1 MSHSLFG
8 KVLVGLCIVGAGA
21 VATPAQAA
29 VTPSQANAIVLLLM
43 SFGADDATIA
53 NVWRSLVGGAQALP
67 AAVQSGVA
75 GSVSFVAGPRPDN
88 ASVVAGST
96 SVPFTHITLSN
107 GTNAPATVHSIT
119 VEQSG
124 KGSDSNIEN
133 VLLLD
138 AAGNAVGAPK
148 ELANSQANVGD
159 GFVLAPGQT
168 LALTVAANIAERARG
183 GQIQLEVVAVN
194 ASVPVSGSLPF
205 AGSVRTIKRS
215 R

>member
-1 MSHSLFG
+1 MFRTAKYYSFGLVLFG
-8 KVLVGLCIVGAGA
+8 GVFFAA
-21 VATPAQAA
+21 PAQAA
-29 VTPSQANAIVLLLM
+29 VTQSQANAIVLLLM

-53 NVWRSLVGGAQALP
+53 NVWRSLVGGGQVP
-67 AAVQSGVA
+67 MQPGVT
-75 GSVSFVAGPRPDN
+75 GSVSFVSGARPDN
-88 ASVVAGST
+88 TSVLAGSS
-96 SVPFTHITLSN
+96 SVPFTTLVLSN
-107 GTNAPATVHSIT
+107 STNAPATVHSIT

-124 KGSDSNIEN
+124 KGADSNIEN

-194 ASVPVSGSLPF
+194 ASVPVSGSLPL
-205 AGSVRTIKRS
+205 AGSVRTVKRS